1 VEIDPRAAMQRD
13 VDLRGMVLPNTLPAE
28 MASIHAALVAG
39 LENGT
44 LRPVIGKEFPLA
56 EAAQA
61 HRAVM
66 EPGALGKIVLV
77 PEK

>member
-1 VEIDPRAAMQRD
+1 MST
-13 VDLRGMVLPNTLPAE
+13 LRGMVLPNTPPAE

-56 EAAQA
+56 GAAQA
-61 HRAVM
+61 HHAVR
-66 EPGALGKIVLV
+66 EAGALGKIVLV
-77 PEK
+77 PKK

>member
-1 VEIDPRAAMQRD
+1 
-13 VDLRGMVLPNTLPAE
+13 LPNTPPSEL
-28 MASIHAALVAG
+28 ASIHAALVAG

-44 LRPVIGKEFPLA
+44 LLPVIGKEFPLV

-61 HRAVM
+61 HGAVM

-77 PEK
+77 PSTESTKEKLRSGSGEATMK

>member
-1 VEIDPRAAMQRD
+1 
-13 VDLRGMVLPNTLPAE
+13 
-28 MASIHAALVAG
+28 VAG

-61 HRAVM
+61 HRAM
-66 EPGALGKIVLV
+66 MDGARAWENRAAAG
-77 PEK
+77 